1 MHVMTTLLK
10 SMNGSLVRNIITI
23 VRTIIVDLLHR
34 EDILVIMK
42 VMVVVIIIKEM
53 LTLDALDHLL
63 LLLDRR
69 INTITDTLLLLS
81 TGKCPTCLFFF
92 ARFPKAFLLNSSPPL
107 RRTEPAKH
115 VEPVEPVVDV
125 DIEDEEEKQQKE
137 DALIEERRRKRQAIL
152 DRYKQS
158 N

>member
-1 MHVMTTLLK
+1 M
-10 SMNGSLVRNIITI
+10 
-23 VRTIIVDLLHR
+23 
-34 EDILVIMK
+34 
-42 VMVVVIIIKEM
+42 
-53 LTLDALDHLL
+53 
-63 LLLDRR
+63 
-69 INTITDTLLLLS
+69 
-81 TGKCPTCLFFF
+81 
-92 ARFPKAFLLNSSPPL
+92 
-107 RRTEPAKH
+107 RRTEPAKN